1 MPRRR
6 RAHATRGA
14 RERASA
20 TKTNQRIET
29 LALVKLLDY
38 LPMVEVPE
46 LGSSAQ
52 QQKRLSVRERNAA
65 PAPERRGRS
74 AFTDEGRRH
83 EEDARPGLVLL
94 FALHTRPAGLA
105 RRRPARSDA

>member
-65 PAPERRGRS
+65 PAP
-74 AFTDEGRRH
+74 
-83 EEDARPGLVLL
+83 
-94 FALHTRPAGLA
+94 
-105 RRRPARSDA
+105 

>member
-6 RAHATRGA
+6 RAHATWGA
-14 RERASA
+14 RVSA

-65 PAPERRGRS
+65 PAP
-74 AFTDEGRRH
+74 
-83 EEDARPGLVLL
+83 
-94 FALHTRPAGLA
+94 
-105 RRRPARSDA
+105 